1 MINTRS
7 WSVERRLGRARAPAR
22 LAPHGCGQD
31 PQRPCWVARV
41 LVRTSVCTPTRIS
54 ARGCEILISSDAT
67 LHAQVPYM
75 EQIMPKKAEIQVAK
89 CEGKI
94 NVVCIEKVPG
104 QILRM
109 RAPTTYV
116 CGARDSHTARTS
128 HANSSSMRGSR
139 AHSHTRM
146 HTQALH
152 TRARTHTHT
161 HTHTNTHARTLALTH
176 GSTHGWGTHSF
187 I

>member
-7 WSVERRLGRARAPAR
+7 WSVERRVGRARAPAR

-31 PQRPCWVARV
+31 PQRPCWMARV

-54 ARGCEILISSDAT
+54 ARGCEVLFFSDVT

-109 RAPTTYV
+109 HACADDVRLRCPRLAHCTHVARQLFFHVGVARALTH
-116 CGARDSHTARTS
+116 AHAHTSIA
-128 HANSSSMRGSR
+128 R
-139 AHSHTRM
+139 AH
-146 HTQALH
+146 TQTYTHARKH
-152 TRARTHTHT
+152 ARTHTCAL
-161 HTHTNTHARTLALTH
+161 ARTRA
-176 GSTHGWGTHSF
+176 GTHSF
-187 I
+187 L